1 MSSSPR
7 VGYVLKVYPR
17 FSETFILNELLAHER
32 ADLDLEIFSLR
43 RPADGRFHEGVA
55 RVRTPV
61 TYIDPLGTRPAPL
74 WEELRA
80 ANAELPA
87 FPERLAEALDQAPE
101 DVHQA
106 TALAR
111 AVRARGVTHLHAHF
125 GSLATTVARL
135 AANFAGI
142 TYSFTAHAK
151 DIFHKSVDNVDLAR
165 KLADASAAVT
175 VSDYNAEVLRELC
188 PEADVRRIYNGIELE
203 AFPYSEPAERPARVV
218 AVGRLVEKKG
228 FDQLVDAV
236 AILRAADRALHCDI
250 VGAGEL
256 ETELA
261 ARIERL
267 ELGDRVRLLG
277 PRTQAEVREIVAG
290 AAVCAVPCRV
300 GTDGNRDGLPT
311 VLIEAMALGTPCV
324 STPVTGIPEIVR
336 HEHTGL
342 LVPEGDPAALA
353 SALERL
359 LAEPSLRT
367 RLARAARGLIESSFD
382 VDGNT
387 AAVRAVFA
395 RAAGRP
401 SAEEH
406 EPGADRLLLR

>member
-1 MSSSPR
+1 MSSSSVR

-32 ADLDLEIFSLR
+32 ASLELESFSLR

-55 RVRTPV
+55 RVQTPV
-61 TYIDPLGTRPAPL
+61 TYIDPLGTRPGPL
-74 WEELRA
+74 WAELRA
-80 ANAELPA
+80 ASAELPA
-87 FPERLAEALDQAPE
+87 FPERLAKALDQAPE

-106 TALAR
+106 AALAR
-111 AVRARGVTHLHAHF
+111 AARARGVTHLHAHF
-125 GSLATTVARL
+125 GSLATTVAQL
-135 AANFAGI
+135 AASFAGI

-151 DIFHKSVDNVDLAR
+151 DIFHQSVDSADLAR

-188 PEADVRRIYNGIELE
+188 PGADVRCIYNGIELE

-236 AILRAADRALHCDI
+236 AVLRAAGRELQCDI
-250 VGAGEL
+250 VGTGEL
-256 ETELA
+256 QAELA
-261 ARIERL
+261 AHIERL
-267 ELGDRVRLLG
+267 DLSDRVRLLG
-277 PRTQAEVREIVAG
+277 PRTQAEVREIVSG

-336 HEHTGL
+336 HGETGL

-359 LAEPSLRT
+359 LAEPDLRT
-367 RLARAARGLIESSFD
+367 QLARAARELIESSFD
-382 VDGNT
+382 LDRN
-387 AAVRAVFA
+387 AAMVRSVLVG
-395 RAAGRP
+395 AASAP
-401 SAEEH
+401 AEEH
-406 EPGADRLLLR
+406 ESGADRLLLR